1 MFHVIRNYI
10 DSPLQ
15 HLNFGCH
22 LVVTLSG
29 GHFNDIQFQREI
41 TIFAT
46 NFRVIENTLVVYYKN
61 VAVLAIRNG
70 EAKKRVSSSV
80 FQRWPYSLF
89 GYVTLI
95 LNTIVARRCVIEV
108 PKLFINLHDIVIKL
122 LSIGST
128 SEYLLKLTCKFNV
141 CCL

>member
-22 LVVTLSG
+22 LVVTLMG

-46 NFRVIENTLVVYYKN
+46 NFRVIENTLVVYYNN
-61 VAVLAIRNG
+61 VAVLAIRLT
-70 EAKKRVSSSV
+70 EKRKRKFLPQFSVS
-80 FQRWPYSLF
+80 
-89 GYVTLI
+89 GLI
-95 LNTIVARRCVIEV
+95 LYSVM
-108 PKLFINLHDIVIKL
+108 L
-122 LSIGST
+122 LSFGIR
-128 SEYLLKLTCKFNV
+128 
-141 CCL
+141 